1 MRFAIN
7 FSCCLLAT
15 LILFLFSA
23 ASYAEQVCEVG
34 NITPSRIWNGKVYGN
49 NPNLCLLGCE
59 YRRYGG
65 GVSSLCFVS
74 SGDCRGSFIST
85 GGSCT
90 KDGLYFG
97 GEKPSDK
104 PQPPTNPDSDPNSA
118 SQAKWEKENFSCS
131 PANDGKFNCTGLYH
145 AFAKLDTSV
154 ADKVDRQTYDLLLK
168 LDSLALNVMNEVSA
182 SNENLNKNLSKVGGE
197 IAASND
203 EVNKEVK
210 ALATS
215 SNESNEATQKQLE
228 EIKAE
233 VDKLYPYLDN
243 DLLDYISSQSQFLSR
258 QIMSEGSQTTERVER
273 TVTEK
278 INPILWAMN
287 SNQNTLEANQSNLK
301 SQVGSVNRNLN
312 TKFNALNKNVDGM
325 EASMNSQ
332 FGDLNAKIDALELG
346 NGGNQDGVIGAVNAV
361 GSKIDGL
368 GTSLGNIG
376 DQLGDMSDLLGGKGL
391 NKGEHDSLVKFNEL
405 PLYQESD
412 ITKLN
417 TEVEELKNQY
427 NQKVQDFKSLFAF
440 NASSLTNGEFV
451 EHTLNFSFANGGN
464 LSATSSV
471 FPALVRN
478 SGTIS
483 AVILF
488 IAVIA
493 GLRVVMGAKD

>member
-1 MRFAIN
+1 MRFALHYIN
-7 FSCCLLAT
+7 VVSAA
-15 LILFLFSA
+15 LILLFSSFSA
-23 ASYAEQVCEVG
+23 YAEKQCEIG
-34 NITPSRIWNGKVYGN
+34 NITPRRVWNGAQFGN
-49 NPNLCLLGCE
+49 RPTLCLLECE
-59 YRRYGG
+59 YRSYGD

-74 SGDCRGSFIST
+74 SGDCTGRFIST

-118 SQAKWEKENFSCS
+118 SQAKWAKEDFSCS
-131 PANDGKFNCTGLYH
+131 PSNDGKFNCTGLYH
-145 AFAKLDTSV
+145 AFAKLETSSS
-154 ADKVDRQTYDLLLK
+154 DKIDRQTYDLLLK
-168 LDSLALNVMNEVSA
+168 LDSATLNVISAVSA
-182 SNENLNKNLSKVGGE
+182 SNENLNQNLSKVGGE
-197 IAASND
+197 IAASNA
-203 EVNKEVK
+203 EVSKEVK
-210 ALATS
+210 ALVTS
-215 SNESNEATQKQLE
+215 TNESNEASKKQLE

-243 DLLDYISSQSQFLSR
+243 DLSEYISNKIRFLDFTVR
-258 QIMSEGSQTTERVER
+258 SEHDQTTTRLTREI
-273 TVTEK
+273 TQKSKTLLNA
-278 INPILWAMN
+278 INN
-287 SNQNTLEANQSNLK
+287 NQNTLEANQSNLK
-301 SQVGSVNRNLN
+301 SQVGNVNRNLN
-312 TKFNALNKNVDGM
+312 TNFDALSKNVDGM
-325 EASMNSQ
+325 EASMNAQ

-391 NKGEHDSLVKFNEL
+391 NKGEHNSLVAFNEL
-405 PLYQESD
+405 PLYQDSD
-412 ITKLN
+412 VTQLN
-417 TEVEELKNQY
+417 TDVEALKSQY
-427 NQKVQDFKSLFAF
+427 NQKVQDFKSLFSF
-440 NASSLTNGEFV
+440 NASSLSNGEFV
-451 EHTLNFSFANGGN
+451 DHTLNFSFANGGN